1 MKRFLTIT
9 ALSTVIATSA
19 FAASEAEM
27 TAISTYYP
35 DANYETLTDQ
45 QVAEMFAIA
54 NSGKDD
60 TEKKTEIRTIAEADN
75 PNPATTEVNLT
86 EYVPEWRLMEMSAPE
101 KESIMALVNRGD
113 DPEATR
119 VQVLESLHSATPNL
133 TAGEAQKVKDLV
145 PSADLTVLTTE
156 QIQDIRAVIYNGD
169 ENDANKKSRID
180 EILS

>member
-60 TEKKTEIRTIAEADN
+60 T
-75 PNPATTEVNLT
+75 
-86 EYVPEWRLMEMSAPE
+86 
-101 KESIMALVNRGD
+101 
-113 DPEATR
+113 
-119 VQVLESLHSATPNL
+119 
-133 TAGEAQKVKDLV
+133 
-145 PSADLTVLTTE
+145 
-156 QIQDIRAVIYNGD
+156 
-169 ENDANKKSRID
+169 
-180 EILS
+180 